1 MGIRL
6 DKRGRRI
13 VINSRQ
19 PLPGLKTAVPGAYQS
34 VSGAWTVPLSVES
47 CLLLKEKYG
56 NQLEPSRE
64 LRRWARTVIGNRNA
78 MRNLAGRKRAR
89 LYNLPRNAP
98 KLYRAMKARTYQTV
112 GARFVADSSAV
123 LIADEPGLGKTLIA
137 MGGILEAELP
147 GPYLIVCPKTA
158 SDSVWAREIARW
170 LPEDHRAVTLPQ
182 HRYQREWKLRTTR
195 YGPKTWLIVHPEIVM
210 TQEWIICRRRI
221 KRKGKIVECG
231 KRTVYGGRKQK
242 YLSCYSVRGDR
253 KIKHP
258 KDSRVKRVYEH
269 SYPRL
274 FEIEW
279 GAVISDESH
288 ETLII
293 RGGVPTQR
301 RRGMDLLK
309 VREDGKRLALSG
321 TPFDSKPYQ
330 LFGTLNWLDKVGH
343 SAFHR
348 WSELYWQK
356 GGYTGYEIGEFRKDR
371 EAMLWRSLDSIALRR
386 TKAEVAKDLPPK
398 IYVGTNLD
406 PRDPQSPVGIWLPM
420 EDKQAAAYRAM
431 EELAM
436 AELDTGT
443 LEALSGLAELTRLK
457 QLACAYGYLEGPEG
471 YQKFHPSLPSNKFN
485 WIRNNLEEW
494 GFPKEPIDKVVI
506 VSFYSGILR
515 AFARGID
522 DHFKT
527 KPGKRLCTGITGRT
541 PAHLR
546 PRIIDEFNKPDTG
559 PRIMMLNVRAGGTAI
574 TIDSASRTIFVS
586 ETRNPDQQAQAE
598 DRTHRVSNPRACL
611 YYYLRSEGTVDVG
624 TALIN
629 QELSRDAHRL
639 LDGRRGLE
647 YTRRVLELSH

>member
-1 MGIRL
+1 M
-6 DKRGRRI
+6 
-13 VINSRQ
+13 
-19 PLPGLKTAVPGAYQS
+19 
-34 VSGAWTVPLSVES
+34 
-47 CLLLKEKYG
+47 LKEKYG
-56 NQLEPSRE
+56 NLLEPSRE
-64 LRRWARTVIGNRNA
+64 LRRWARTVMGNRAA
-78 MRNLAGRKRAR
+78 MRTLASKRKAR
-89 LYNLPRNAP
+89 LYNLPKAAP
-98 KLYRAMKARTYQTV
+98 KLYRAMKSRTYQTV
-112 GARFVADSSAV
+112 GARFIADSSAT

-137 MGGILEAELP
+137 MGGILEAELE

-158 SDSVWAREIARW
+158 SDAVWAREIARW
-170 LPEDHRAVTLPQ
+170 LPEDHRVITLPQ
-182 HRYQREWKLRTTR
+182 HRYQREWTLRTAR
-195 YGPKTWLIVHPEIVM
+195 YGPKTWVIVHPEIVM
-210 TQEWIICRRRI
+210 TQEWVICRRRI
-221 KRKGKIVECG
+221 KRKGEVTECG

-242 YLSCYSVRGDR
+242 FLSCFTAR
-253 KIKHP
+253 KDGSKVKHP
-258 KDSRVKRVYEH
+258 KDSRVKREYEH
-269 SYPRL
+269 SYPQL
-274 FEIEW
+274 FRIEW
-279 GAVISDESH
+279 GAVIADESH

-371 EAMLWRSLDSIALRR
+371 EEMLWRSLDSIALRR
-386 TKAEVAKDLPPK
+386 TKAEVAQDLPPK

-406 PRDPQSPVGIWLPM
+406 PRDPKSPVGIWLPM
-420 EDKQAAAYRAM
+420 EPKQEAAYRAM
-431 EELAM
+431 EELAQ
-436 AELDTGT
+436 AELETGT
-443 LEALSGLAELTRLK
+443 LEALSSLAELTRLK
-457 QLACAYGYLEGPEG
+457 QLACAYGVLEGEVPH
-471 YQKFHPSLPSNKFN
+471 QKYHPSLPSNKFN
-485 WIRNNLEEW
+485 WIVNNLEEW
-494 GFPKEPIDKVVI
+494 GYPKEPIDKVVI

-522 DHFKT
+522 AHFKT

-546 PRIIDEFNKPDTG
+546 PRIIEEFNQPDRG

-574 TIDSASRTIFVS
+574 TIDSASRTVFVS
-586 ETRNPDQQAQAE
+586 ETRNPDQQSQAE
-598 DRTHRVSNPRACL
+598 DRTHRVSNPRVCL

-624 TALIN
+624 TARIN
-629 QELSRDAHRL
+629 AELAADSHRL